1 MKTEQET
8 AIQLQRRK
16 SRLITNSTDVDKKYR
31 DEGWVDALRWV
42 LEPAVKT
49 EQEIA
54 TQLQRRE
61 IRLITSSTDVNRP
74 LCLEEKY
81 RDEGCVDAL
90 RWVLEDE

>member
-1 MKTEQET
+1 MKT
-8 AIQLQRRK
+8 K
-16 SRLITNSTDVDKKYR
+16 
-31 DEGWVDALRWV
+31 
-42 LEPAVKT
+42 
-49 EQEIA
+49 QEIA